1 MKKAKDDPVKEYMMT
16 NKGDVKTSAKAGVQH
31 EGKNAQKTK
40 GKKEQEQDH
49 PIVAALLTKKEKA
62 NDQISSNI
70 KKTFRF
76 VNMSVVSSVIVTQL
90 PPLVQVQPADA
101 TENN

>member
-1 MKKAKDDPVKEYMMT
+1 MVT

-31 EGKNAQKTK
+31 EGKNAQKNRK
-40 GKKEQEQDH
+40 QDH
-49 PIVAALLTKKEKA
+49 PIVAAPLTKKEKA

-90 PPLVQVQPADA
+90 PPLVQSFG
-101 TENN
+101 